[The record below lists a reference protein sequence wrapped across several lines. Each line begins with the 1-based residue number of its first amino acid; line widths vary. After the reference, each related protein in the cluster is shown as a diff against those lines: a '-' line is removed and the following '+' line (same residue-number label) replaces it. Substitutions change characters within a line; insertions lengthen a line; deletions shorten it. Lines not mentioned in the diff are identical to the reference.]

1 MAYLLGAK
9 VPNNITDLAGP
20 DLFHVKFVTT
30 YSGNQHNYLVFSS
43 LRIPTDE
50 PDPCRSGCLLSTIA
64 YL

>member
-30 YSGNQHNYLVFSS
+30 YSGNDQHNHLVFSS
-43 LRIPTDE
+43 LRISTDE
-50 PDPCRSGCLLSTIA
+50 LDPAPLAAFSSQ
-64 YL
+64 